1 MRVARSEPMA
11 CMRHLQV
18 VRMLSRVLLVQESAH
33 GLPGTKQRL
42 TCTVNENH
50 EPVWSLKDWLMVPVQ
65 AF

>member
-1 MRVARSEPMA
+1 
-11 CMRHLQV
+11 MRHLQV